1 MYFTAE
7 MFQNNLFT
15 CQPHPRL
22 SAVDPPSQE
31 SHSLRRLS
39 FTNLLKST
47 CLLEQTEVFVK
58 TCAYSRYLHS
68 ILILLELVGPD
79 TSAKTR
85 SIGIDFWL
93 QGIHSALTIQTDE
106 PEGVNMTLPW
116 HIPRKIYNVRRKHWV
131 STIQKIF
138 PILNFSYPY
147 RPSDPSDPS
156 DNSDIDHELEP
167 FKGF

>member
-1 MYFTAE
+1 

-15 CQPHPRL
+15 YQPHPRL

-31 SHSLRRLS
+31 SHSFRRLS

-58 TCAYSRYLHS
+58 TCAYSRYLLS

-93 QGIHSALTIQTDE
+93 QGILRSALTIQTDE
-106 PEGVNMTLPW
+106 LEGVNMTLPW
-116 HIPRKIYNVRRKHWV
+116 HIPRKIHTMLDENMGINNTK
-131 STIQKIF
+131 K
-138 PILNFSYPY
+138 NF
-147 RPSDPSDPS
+147 R
-156 DNSDIDHELEP
+156 
-167 FKGF
+167 F